1 MEFAI
6 SYQISNNI
14 YWISSLLLCFYFL
27 KNINQFLRNILL
39 NKWTSIFDYE
49 TTAMTYKQI
58 LLLPYLYYKNRTTGE
73 VVSRFKDLNTIRSF
87 ISSFFCIITTDCI
100 TLLLFFYIMIMIQ
113 RKITIILLILMS
125 SIFFLSIWINTMKK
139 KSIKKIVSGQD
150 IINSYIINGISN
162 VDTIKGSHLEKR
174 MIDKFKLNYK
184 SFIGTVYHYSLI
196 IEIYHFIKNNI
207 QDLIITIIYGV
218 GSMEV
223 IKGKLSL
230 SNLILYQTAYSY
242 FRNSFSNLLTLLE
255 EYTSFKISLNRV
267 EELYLISH
275 EKFKNNYYYLP
286 YQLIGDI
293 EIKNLNYKINNKI
306 LFHNLN
312 VTIKQGERVLLCGA
326 IGSGKSTLLKMLLR
340 YIDIEYGHISIAGI
354 DINHYHLENIRS
366 YITYVT
372 GNEYLFTDN
381 LQNNIMLY
389 KEIPEEEFQT
399 ACKIC
404 LVDELV
410 KNKLTK
416 YNTIV
421 EENGF
426 NFSNGERQRIILA
439 RSILRN
445 SNIYIFDES
454 FSGLDINKEKRI
466 LEKIFQYLTGK
477 TIIVISHRFNNKRLF
492 DRILKLDQGNLYEN
506 P

>member
-293 EIKNLNYKINNKI
+293 EIKNLNYKINNK
-306 LFHNLN
+306 
-312 VTIKQGERVLLCGA
+312 
-326 IGSGKSTLLKMLLR
+326 
-340 YIDIEYGHISIAGI
+340 Y
-354 DINHYHLENIRS
+354 
-366 YITYVT
+366 
-372 GNEYLFTDN
+372 
-381 LQNNIMLY
+381 
-389 KEIPEEEFQT
+389 
-399 ACKIC
+399 
-404 LVDELV
+404 
-410 KNKLTK
+410 
-416 YNTIV
+416 
-421 EENGF
+421 
-426 NFSNGERQRIILA
+426 
-439 RSILRN
+439 
-445 SNIYIFDES
+445 
-454 FSGLDINKEKRI
+454 
-466 LEKIFQYLTGK
+466 
-477 TIIVISHRFNNKRLF
+477 
-492 DRILKLDQGNLYEN
+492 
-506 P
+506 